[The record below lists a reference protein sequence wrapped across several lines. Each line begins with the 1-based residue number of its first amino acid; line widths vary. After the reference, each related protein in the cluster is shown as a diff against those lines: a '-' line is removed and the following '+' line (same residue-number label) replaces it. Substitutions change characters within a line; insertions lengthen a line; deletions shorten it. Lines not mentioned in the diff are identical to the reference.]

1 VPRVF
6 NWSRTEHCD
15 PVRVALPEDEAAVVA
30 LVTEARA
37 EGRRVRVVG
46 AKHSWSAIAM
56 CDGVLVSLD
65 RMQGIVA
72 VDEDAGTVTV
82 QAGVRLHRLN
92 DELAARGLALPIVGS
107 VVEQSLAGV
116 LSTGTHGSSLA
127 HGNIPSG
134 VVGLRIVT
142 GTGDVLVLDDGDDRL
157 DAARVGLGA
166 FGIITEVTMRV
177 GPAFQLVEDT
187 ESMTFDVA
195 VGELD
200 AIARSA
206 EYVKLWWLPH
216 TDSVIVFRCDRTE
229 EAGDVSKV
237 ARWVDR
243 VVVNGLVFTLLLLL
257 GRFLSFLVP
266 HVNRVV
272 AATYLA
278 PRRAVG
284 RSDEVLSLAMPPRH
298 REMEYAVP
306 VEQTAEALRRT
317 RALILDGGIRVNF
330 IVEVRFV
337 KADGGW
343 MSPATGQD
351 VCQLGA
357 YMAEAPGIQE
367 YFDGF
372 EAAMKDLG
380 GRPHWGKELRCAPD
394 EIRGMYPKAEA
405 WAATVRELDPDGVFT
420 NPYIDALFPR
430 A

>member
-1 VPRVF
+1 
-6 NWSRTEHCD
+6 
-15 PVRVALPEDEAAVVA
+15 
-30 LVTEARA
+30 
-37 EGRRVRVVG
+37 
-46 AKHSWSAIAM
+46 
-56 CDGVLVSLD
+56 
-65 RMQGIVA
+65 
-72 VDEDAGTVTV
+72 
-82 QAGVRLHRLN
+82 
-92 DELAARGLALPIVGS
+92 
-107 VVEQSLAGV
+107 
-116 LSTGTHGSSLA
+116 
-127 HGNIPSG
+127 
-134 VVGLRIVT
+134 
-142 GTGDVLVLDDGDDRL
+142 
-157 DAARVGLGA
+157 
-166 FGIITEVTMRV
+166 
-177 GPAFQLVEDT
+177 
-187 ESMTFDVA
+187 MTFDVA